1 MKLLGVILSSD
12 LKWSKNS
19 EYITKKG
26 FSRLWMMR
34 RLKRIGASQNDL
46 LDTYI
51 KQVRSL
57 LELAVPVWQPAL
69 TNYDRTQIERVQ
81 KTAFSI
87 ILGKR
92 YESYKSALGVLE
104 MDTLEDRRKTL
115 CLKFAQKASVHPSFK
130 SWFQES
136 NQQSRPRRL
145 NDIPDKYVEPYARTD
160 RFKDS
165 AIPYLTRLLNEHNR

>member
-1 MKLLGVILSSD
+1 
-12 LKWSKNS
+12 
-19 EYITKKG
+19 
-26 FSRLWMMR
+26 MMR
-34 RLKRIGASQNDL
+34 RLKRIGASQHDL

-69 TNYDRTQIERVQ
+69 TNYDITQIERVQ

-87 ILGKR
+87 ILGGK
-92 YESYKSALGVLE
+92 YESYKCALDVLG
-104 MDTLEDRRKTL
+104 MDTLEDRRKSL
-115 CLKFAQKASVHPSFK
+115 CLKFALKASVHPSFK
-130 SWFQES
+130 SWFQKS
-136 NQQSRPRRL
+136 NQHSRPRRL
-145 NDIPDKYVEPYARTD
+145 NDKPDKYAEPYARTN